1 MNRNVKILDCTLRDG
16 GRIINCA
23 FPEKEIHAI
32 SSKLSKVGIDY
43 VEVGFL
49 RDPKRVEYKG
59 DSTFFTDVDQIR
71 PYIHRENEHTQFV
84 AFVDYELY
92 DFSTLKPHDGTS
104 IDGIRVGFKRNEFNT
119 QLDEIKKSLELV
131 KKLGYKLFIQ
141 GVNSLGYSDKEIL
154 ELVDFI
160 NVLKPDAFGIVDTYG
175 AMYQDDV
182 ERIFTMVDHNL
193 DPTIAIDFHSHNN
206 FQLSFA
212 LAQEAIRL
220 SRGQRTL
227 ILDGTLNGMGKGA
240 GNLNIELIVDYL
252 NRKMG
257 YRYDFDLLLDVI
269 DEHAYELKKDH
280 PWGYTIPAMMAG
292 VFKSHPNNIIY
303 LTEKFRLSTKDI
315 RYILSLLD
323 EKKRQSYD
331 YDLIE
336 KLYVEYNASKVDDD
350 ASITQ
355 LKAIFKDRPVLVLAP
370 GHSIQ
375 QYAKQV
381 DEYIAEKKPVVV
393 SVNFRHPHSSM
404 LFFGSPKRYEQ
415 FAEERRGI
423 QTLVTSNVKETAES
437 DIVIDYSRV
446 IECGWKYFDNS
457 SIMLLHLMR
466 RCDVHE
472 IAIAGIDGFEIGGE
486 NYFTNDLTYKRNQ
499 EEYALVNKEL
509 REMFMNYRKGLM
521 ASDNVKFIVPSQ
533 FANIF
538 EYGKN

>member
-1 MNRNVKILDCTLRDG
+1 MSRNVRILDCTLRDG

-23 FPEKEIHAI
+23 FTDKDTHAI
-32 SSKLSKVGIDY
+32 SSKLAQVGIDY
-43 VEVGFL
+43 IEVGFL
-49 RDPKRVEYKG
+49 RDPKRVVYNG
-59 DSTFFTDVDQIR
+59 NSTFFTDVDQIR
-71 PYIHRENEHTQFV
+71 PFIHRENNYTQFV
-84 AFVDYELY
+84 AFIDYELF
-92 DFSTLKPHDGTS
+92 DFSTLKAHDGKS
-104 IDGIRVGFKRNEFNT
+104 IDGIRVGFKRNEFNG
-119 QLDEIKKSLELV
+119 QLDDIKKSLELV
-131 KKLGYKLFIQ
+131 KHIGYKLFVQ
-141 GVNSLGYSDKEIL
+141 GVNILGYSDKEIL

-160 NVLKPDAFGIVDTYG
+160 NTLKPDAFGIVDTYG

-212 LAQEAIRL
+212 FAQEVIRL

-227 ILDGTLNGMGKGA
+227 VLDGTLNGMGKGA

-257 YRYDFDLLLDVI
+257 YHYDFDLLLDIV
-269 DEHAYELKKDH
+269 DEYVYDVKKEH
-280 PWGYTIPAMMAG
+280 PWGYSIPSMMAG

-336 KLYVEYNASKVDDD
+336 KLYVEYNASKVDDS
-350 ASITQ
+350 ASIAL
-355 LKAIFKDRPVLVLAP
+355 LKENFHNRPVLVLAP
-370 GHSIQ
+370 GNSIRK
-375 QYAKQV
+375 YAHLV
-381 DEYIAEKKPVVV
+381 DRYIDEKNPVVI
-393 SVNFRHPHSSM
+393 SVNFHHTHSSY

-415 FAEERRGI
+415 FADECIGMPTI
-423 QTLVTSNVKETAES
+423 VTSNIKDTREN

-457 SIMLLHLMR
+457 SIMLLHLLR
-466 RCDVHE
+466 RCNVHE
-472 IAIAGIDGFEIGGE
+472 IAIAGIDGFTIGSE
-486 NYFTNDLTYKRNQ
+486 NYYTDSLTYKRNQ
-499 EEYALVNKEL
+499 DEYALVNKEL
-509 REMFMNYRKGLM
+509 REMFIDYRKGL
-521 ASDNVKFIVPSQ
+521 AVDEIVKFIVPSQ
-533 FANIF
+533 FADIF
-538 EYGKN
+538 EYE

>member
-16 GRIINCA
+16 GRIINCSFA
-23 FPEKEIHAI
+23 DKDIHAI
-32 SSKLSKVGIDY
+32 SSRLAYAGIDY

-49 RDPKRVEYKG
+49 RDSKRVVYSEN
-59 DSTFFTDVDQIR
+59 STFFTDVDQIR
-71 PYIHRENEHTQFV
+71 PFIHRENNTTQFV
-84 AFVDYELY
+84 AFVDYELF
-92 DFSTLKPHDGTS
+92 DFSNLKPYDGTS
-104 IDGIRVGFKRNEFNT
+104 IDGIRVGFKRKEFNE
-119 QLDEIKKSLELV
+119 QLDDIKKSLQLV
-131 KKLGYKLFIQ
+131 KRLGYKLFVQ
-141 GVNSLGYSDKEIL
+141 GVNTLGYSDKEIL

-160 NVLKPDAFGIVDTYG
+160 NELKPDAFGIVDTYG

-182 ERIFTMVDHNL
+182 VRVFTMVDNNL

-220 SRGQRTL
+220 SRGQRKI

-257 YRYDFDLLLDVI
+257 YHYDFDLLLDII
-269 DEHAYELKKDH
+269 DEYIYEIKKEF
-280 PWGYTIPAMMAG
+280 PWGYSIPSMMAG

-323 EKKRQSYD
+323 EKKRQVYD

-336 KLYVEYNASKVDDD
+336 KLYVEYNASRVDDSL
-350 ASITQ
+350 SIKH
-355 LKAIFKDRPVLVLAP
+355 LKEIFQDRPVLVLAP
-370 GHSIQ
+370 GDSIRK
-375 QYAKQV
+375 YASLIKTYV
-381 DEYIAEKKPVVV
+381 EEKNPIVI
-393 SVNFRHPHSSM
+393 SINFRHPLSSY

-415 FAEERRGI
+415 FENERCGV
-423 QTLVTSNVKETAES
+423 QTIVTSNIKNTQEN

-457 SIMLLHLMR
+457 SVMLLHILR
-466 RCDVHE
+466 RCNVHE
-472 IAIAGIDGFEIGGE
+472 IALAGIDGFEVGE
-486 NYFTNDLTYKRNQ
+486 TNYFSEDLIYKRNQ
-499 EEYALVNKEL
+499 DEYTLVNKEL
-509 REMFMNYRKGLM
+509 REMLMNYRKGLTLP
-521 ASDNVKFIVPSQ
+521 NCIKFIVPSQ
-533 FANIF
+533 FSDVF

>member
-1 MNRNVKILDCTLRDG
+1 MRSNIKILDCTLRDG

-23 FPEKEIHAI
+23 FPDKDIHAM
-32 SSKLSKVGIDY
+32 SSKLAHVGIDY
-43 VEVGFL
+43 IELGFL
-49 RDPKRVEYKG
+49 RDPKRVTYKG
-59 DSTFFTDVDQIR
+59 DSAFFTDVDQIR
-71 PYIHRENEHTQFV
+71 PFIHRENEYTQFV
-84 AFVDYELY
+84 AFVDYELF

-119 QLDEIKKSLELV
+119 QLAEIKQSLELV
-131 KKLGYKLFIQ
+131 KQLGYKLFVQ
-141 GVNSLGYSDKEIL
+141 GVNTLGYSDKEIL

-193 DPTIAIDFHSHNN
+193 DPAIAIDFHSHNN

-212 LAQEAIRL
+212 FAQEAIRL

-257 YRYDFDLLLDVI
+257 YHYDFDLLLDVI
-269 DEHAYELKKDH
+269 DEYVYEVKKEH
-280 PWGYTIPAMMAG
+280 PWGYSIPSMMAG

-336 KLYVEYNASKVDDD
+336 RLYVEYNASKVDDS
-350 ASITQ
+350 ASIAR
-355 LKAIFKDRPVLVLAP
+355 LKEFFQNRPILVLAP
-370 GHSIQ
+370 GGSIQ
-375 QYAKQV
+375 KHADLVEK
-381 DEYIAEKKPVVV
+381 YIAEKNPVVI
-393 SVNFRHPHSSM
+393 SVNFRHPQSSL

-415 FAEERRGI
+415 FAEEREGM
-423 QTLVTSNVKETAES
+423 QTIVTSNTKDTIDE

-457 SIMLLHLMR
+457 SIMLLHLLR
-466 RCDVHE
+466 RCNVSE
-472 IAIAGIDGFEIGGE
+472 IAIAGIDGFEVGGT
-486 NYFTNDLTYKRNQ
+486 NYCKEDLTYKRNQ
-499 EEYALVNKEL
+499 DEYALVNKEL
-509 REMFMNYRKGLM
+509 REMFINYRKGLG
-521 ASDNVKFIVPSQ
+521 AQDSVHFIVPSQ
-533 FANIF
+533 FADVF

>member
-1 MNRNVKILDCTLRDG
+1 MNKNVKILDCTLRDG

-23 FPEKEIHAI
+23 FQNKEIHAL

-43 VEVGFL
+43 VEIGFL
-49 RDPKRVEYKG
+49 RDPKRIEYKG
-59 DSTFFTDVDQIR
+59 DSTFFTDVDQIC
-71 PYIHRENEHTQFV
+71 PFIHRENENTQFV

-119 QLDEIKKSLELV
+119 QLEEIIKSLELV
-131 KKLGYKLFIQ
+131 KSLGYKLFIQ
-141 GVNSLGYSDKEIL
+141 GVNTLGYSDKEIL

-160 NVLKPDAFGIVDTYG
+160 NALKPDAFGIVDTYG

-212 LAQEAIRL
+212 LAQETIRL
-220 SRGQRTL
+220 TRGQRTL

-240 GNLNIELIVDYL
+240 GNLNIELMVDYL

-257 YRYDFDLLLDVI
+257 YRYDFDLLLDII
-269 DEHAYELKKDH
+269 DEHAYELKKEH
-280 PWGYTIPAMMAG
+280 PWGYSIPSMMAG

-336 KLYVEYNASKVDDD
+336 KMYVEYNGSKIDD
-350 ASITQ
+350 SVNIGR
-355 LKAIFKDRPVLVLAP
+355 LKTIFHDRPILVLAP
-370 GHSIQ
+370 GYSIQ
-375 QYAKQV
+375 KYAKQIEEFITGRNPIV
-381 DEYIAEKKPVVV
+381 I
-393 SVNFRHPHSSM
+393 SVNFCHPYSSL

-415 FAEERRGI
+415 FEAERTDK
-423 QTLVTSNVKETAES
+423 QTIVTSNIKKTRES

-457 SIMLLHLMR
+457 SIMLLHLLR

-472 IAIAGIDGFEIGGE
+472 IAIAGIDGFEVGGD
-486 NYFTNDLTYKRNQ
+486 NYFTSDLTYKRNQ
-499 EEYALVNKEL
+499 EEYSLVNKEL
-509 REMFMNYRKGLM
+509 REMFINYRKGLNVR
-521 ASDNVKFIVPSQ
+521 DIVKFIVPSQ

-538 EYGKN
+538 EYGQN